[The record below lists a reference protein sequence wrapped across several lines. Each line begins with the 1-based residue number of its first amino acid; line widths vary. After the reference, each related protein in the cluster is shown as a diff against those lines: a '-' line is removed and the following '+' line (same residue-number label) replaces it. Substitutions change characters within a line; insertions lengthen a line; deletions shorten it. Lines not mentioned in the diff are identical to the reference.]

1 MDVHPVTHVTSYQTT
16 FHGIDIVYDLS
27 YTLPPTE
34 TPLTVDDMSEL
45 HEIMAWSLQNDIVEV
60 THDTLTLA
68 QLDDTCPRLVFSQKI
83 TCDHPDDDKECVIC
97 CNAFKPR
104 RHVRRLPCGHLFC
117 SKCIMKWV
125 MRESATCPTCRAD
138 IME

>member
-27 YTLPPTE
+27 YTLPATE

-45 HEIMAWSLQNDIVEV
+45 HEIMAWSLQNDIEA
-60 THDTLTLA
+60 TRDTLTLPH
-68 QLDDTCPRLVFSQKI
+68 LDVMCPRLGFSKKI
-83 TCDHPDDDKECVIC
+83 TCGAEDDKECVIC

-117 SKCIMKWV
+117 SKCIIKWV
-125 MRESATCPTCRAD
+125 TRESATCPTCRAD